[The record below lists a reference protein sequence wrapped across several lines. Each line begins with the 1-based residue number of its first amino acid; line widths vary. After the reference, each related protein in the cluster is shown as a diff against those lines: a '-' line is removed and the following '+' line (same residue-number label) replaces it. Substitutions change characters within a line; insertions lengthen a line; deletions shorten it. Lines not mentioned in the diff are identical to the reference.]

1 MLCTKCGMREAVHH
15 SEVHHTCQVC
25 EDRALDALI
34 ALAHYTDEKAVG
46 AERAEKNRIA
56 AKKMGLL

>member
-1 MLCTKCGMREAVHH
+1 MLCTKCGKNEARKGWKHYA
-15 SEVHHTCQVC
+15 TCQEC
-25 EDRALDALI
+25 EDKALDALI